1 MSKSKKSDLLK
12 LHNHNIYQ
20 RESDGYWVT
29 RVGTEKPYK
38 RIVRKEYS
46 DLEKYLVAYYKD
58 KTKCDVTFAECILL
72 WLRSEE
78 NAPNPAIGHKTIT
91 NYYAEYKRFLQ
102 EQKFSK
108 KKMVNITAEDVQD
121 VLNTIVNQERK
132 IERKRFNSVKT
143 VITNVFDY
151 ARSELHLK
159 VIPIRQVVHEIVF
172 KANKFA
178 VPKEK
183 QQVFYQDD
191 LEAFIHFLL
200 SENSFSSLGI
210 LLTAQTGLRI
220 SEICA
225 LSWEDVHEH
234 YLHIHNAEHSWTTLD
249 GERHVE
255 IALPKEDKIRDVI
268 LSMEAKHIL
277 SLIRDI
283 QPVQQ
288 GFIFLNTYGERMTA
302 RCFDYDI
309 RKYCAQCNIPVLSMH
324 KLRKTYTSVL
334 LATGYAEKVVQEQL
348 GHADITTTQKHYNYN
363 PYRKEEQF
371 ALFCNANVVIPKV
384 TTSDHPACGQ

>member
-29 RVGTEKPYK
+29 RVGTEKPYT
-38 RIVRKEYS
+38 RVVRKNYA
-46 DLEKYLVAYYKD
+46 DMEKYLVAYYTD
-58 KTKCDVTFAECILL
+58 KTQCNVTFDECIML
-72 WLRSEE
+72 WLRYEE
-78 NAPNPAIGHKTIT
+78 TSPNPAISHKTIT
-91 NYYAEYKRFLQ
+91 NYFAEYKRFLQ
-102 EQKFSK
+102 GQKFSK
-108 KKMVNITAEDVQD
+108 LKMVNITAEDVQNA
-121 VLNTIVNQERK
+121 LNAIVNQEQK
-132 IERKRFNSVKT
+132 IDRKRFNSVKT

-159 VIPIRQVVHEIVF
+159 VIPIRQVVREIVF

-178 VPKEK
+178 TPKEK

-191 LEAFIHFLL
+191 LETFTRYLL
-200 SENSFSSLGI
+200 EDNSFASLGI

-234 YLHIHNAEHSWTTLD
+234 HLHIHNAEHSWTTLE

-255 IALPKEDKIRDVI
+255 IGLPKEDKIRDVI
-268 LSMEAKHIL
+268 LSLEAKHIL
-277 SLIRDI
+277 SLLRNI
-283 QPVQQ
+283 QPIQH
-288 GFIFLNTYGERMTA
+288 GYIFLNERGERMTT
-302 RCFDYDI
+302 RCFDYEI
-309 RKYCAQCNIPVLSMH
+309 RKYCARCNIPVLSMH

-348 GHADITTTQKHYNYN
+348 GHADISTTQKHYNYN

-371 ALFCNANVVIPKV
+371 TLFRDANVVIKKV
-384 TTSDHPACGQ
+384 TTTDHPACGQ